1 MGARARRA
9 RRTAAAIAAPSPA
22 VRRARRLSWTRMAND
37 SVPRTAAAIAAPSP
51 AVRRARRVS
60 RTRMANDGVP
70 RTAAAIAAPAG
81 AVVTNWTHSITTN
94 LVVRAALN
102 TLAAS
107 DLEPT
112 VSQLVSTAPTKIKT
126 KSHFYMMTAPDI
138 ISEQEIGFGRQAEAI
153 IRRERSGA
161 LSRKDKG
168 PGNTLVALR
177 SGEGDKLLTGLACDE
192 AVAKLVEEAN
202 RASNVDL
209 EAAGRVR
216 DLLGEPRGC
225 ELAARARRTSAARA
239 RRTSAA
245 IAAPS
250 PAVRR
255 ARRWPPSPAVR
266 RARRVSRTRM
276 ANDGVSRTRRRRW
289 RGARRRR
296 GRGSCSR
303 ASLQARAEHQW
314 TGRHLKSLNLVR

>member
-1 MGARARRA
+1 M
-9 RRTAAAIAAPSPA
+9 
-22 VRRARRLSWTRMAND
+22 
-37 SVPRTAAAIAAPSP
+37 
-51 AVRRARRVS
+51 
-60 RTRMANDGVP
+60 
-70 RTAAAIAAPAG
+70 
-81 AVVTNWTHSITTN
+81 TNWTHSITTN

-107 DLEPT
+107 DLEPI
-112 VSQLVSTAPTKIKT
+112 VSQLVSTAPT

-153 IRRERSGA
+153 IRRERPGA

-225 ELAARARRTSAARA
+225 ELAARARRTSAA
-239 RRTSAA
+239 
-245 IAAPS
+245 IAA
-250 PAVRR
+250 
-255 ARRWPPSPAVR
+255 PSPAVR

-289 RGARRRR
+289 RGARRRH

>member
-1 MGARARRA
+1 
-9 RRTAAAIAAPSPA
+9 
-22 VRRARRLSWTRMAND
+22 
-37 SVPRTAAAIAAPSP
+37 
-51 AVRRARRVS
+51 
-60 RTRMANDGVP
+60 MANDGVP

-107 DLEPT
+107 DLEPI

-177 SGEGDKLLTGLACDE
+177 SGKGDKLLTGLACDE

-225 ELAARARRTSAARA
+225 ELAARARRTSAA
-239 RRTSAA
+239 

-255 ARRWPPSPAVR
+255 AL
-266 RARRVSRTRM
+266 RVSRTRM
-276 ANDGVSRTRRRRW
+276 ANDGVFVFVLGFFVSVFFFALAKERNGLQV
-289 RGARRRR
+289 RGA
-296 GRGSCSR
+296 
-303 ASLQARAEHQW
+303 AS
-314 TGRHLKSLNLVR
+314 